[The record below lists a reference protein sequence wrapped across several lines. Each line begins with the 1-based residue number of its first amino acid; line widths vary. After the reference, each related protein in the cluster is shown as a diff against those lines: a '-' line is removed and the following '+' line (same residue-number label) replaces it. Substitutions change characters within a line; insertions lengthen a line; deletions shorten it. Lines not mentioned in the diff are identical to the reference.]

1 MRSDNELRT
10 DVLAELNW
18 DPSIRDEDIAVAV
31 KDGVVTL
38 AGTVDTYAQRFAA
51 ERAVER
57 VKGVSALACDL
68 DVKLPGAMER
78 SDADLAHAAV
88 NALRWNIQVP
98 EQEIHVT
105 VANGWLTLEG
115 QVDRYYEKEA
125 AERAVRYLMGVKG
138 VSNLIGLRASPAPA
152 PTDIKQRIRAS
163 LRRQAE
169 IDADDITVE
178 ATGSRVTL
186 HGIVRSVAERRE
198 AERAAWNAPGVT
210 RVDNDI
216 TVSLLAAAPV

>member
-1 MRSDNELRT
+1 MRTDSELRT
-10 DVLAELNW
+10 DIIAELTW
-18 DPSIRDEDIAVAV
+18 DPSIRNEDIATAV

-57 VKGVSALACDL
+57 VKGVRALASDL
-68 DVKLPGAMER
+68 NVKLPGAMVR
-78 SDADLAHAAV
+78 SDADLAHAAI

-98 EQEIHVT
+98 DQRIQVK

-115 QVDRYYEKEA
+115 EVDRFYEKEA

-138 VSNLIGLRASPAPA
+138 VSNLISLHATPAPA
-152 PTDIKQRIRAS
+152 DIKQRIRSS
-163 LRRQAE
+163 LKRQAE
-169 IDADDITVE
+169 VDADEITVE

-186 HGIVRSVAERRE
+186 HGNVRSVAERRD

-216 TVSLLAAAPV
+216 TVSLLAAAHV